1 MNWEIRGV
9 FLVDCLQSAFSL
21 KMRLVLISSSAIAN
35 HVTITETPSF
45 PSAPDFTA
53 RVLRFRVQWL
63 CKEKQETARSL
74 YSWVFV
80 VDCALAFQ
88 IVTLDLISGQY
99 LKCRGVVT
107 RGFSLHDHKLCHH
120 ILAPHLQS
128 HSLQQKLAKE
138 RAYCRSPRQKNIYIH
153 LDSEKGFKRSIRL
166 K

>member
-1 MNWEIRGV
+1 MRRTRPLLPSHKANVGKYPAGILVHKMNAINYELRNPGRIPGRLLAV
-9 FLVDCLQSAFSL
+9 RFSL

-45 PSAPDFTA
+45 PAAPDFTA

-99 LKCRGVVT
+99 LKCRGVVP
-107 RGFSLHDHKLCHH
+107 RGFSLSW
-120 ILAPHLQS
+120 P
-128 HSLQQKLAKE
+128 
-138 RAYCRSPRQKNIYIH
+138 
-153 LDSEKGFKRSIRL
+153 
-166 K
+166 